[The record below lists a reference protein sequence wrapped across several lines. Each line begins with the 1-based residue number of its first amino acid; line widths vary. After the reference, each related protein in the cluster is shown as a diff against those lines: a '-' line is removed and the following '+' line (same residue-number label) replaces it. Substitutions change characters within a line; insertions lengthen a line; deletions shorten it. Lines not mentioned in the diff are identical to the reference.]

1 MRVRDVMTKDPAC
14 CTPDLPLEVAARLMV
29 ARECGAIPVV
39 GDLVS
44 RMPIGLITDRDI
56 VVRSLAQ
63 GHDPMTMTVRDC
75 MTSPALTVFET
86 NSVHECVEMMELGQI
101 RRAIVCDPRGQV

>member
-1 MRVRDVMTKDPAC
+1 MHGSSSTRHEEDTMRVRDVMTRDPAC

-29 ARECGAIPVV
+29 ARDCGAIPVV

-56 VVRSLAQ
+56 VTRSLAQ
-63 GHDPMTMTVRDC
+63 GLDPLAMTVRDC
-75 MTSPALTVFET
+75 MSAPALTVFET
-86 NSVHECVEMMELGQI
+86 TTIHE
-101 RRAIVCDPRGQV
+101 